1 MKKVFYFFIIMSVVG
16 TPMMAATTNKDCPN
30 CPKPTTTAKLDP
42 GWKKFVPPPL
52 APGERPD
59 CHRVQFGKQ
68 NCMNCHK
75 KETPLVNEQ
84 WINSKHGINN
94 VKCGLCHGDVNN
106 YRARPDKEVCIGC
119 HSQQVNNMPA
129 NALVTN
135 CAFCH
140 KGHWFTVHKINAYKR
155 FAPGRTGRFYVPG
168 F

>member
-75 KETPLVNEQ
+75 NIAEYN
-84 WINSKHGINN
+84 
-94 VKCGLCHGDVNN
+94 GDVTAE
-106 YRARPDKEVCIGC
+106 YTKE
-119 HSQQVNNMPA
+119 
-129 NALVTN
+129 
-135 CAFCH
+135 
-140 KGHWFTVHKINAYKR
+140 
-155 FAPGRTGRFYVPG
+155 FYG
-168 F
+168 LIY